1 MFSHAVCIKTEAT
14 LTGKISRTS
23 VIFNIITVSQLEWLW
38 SWNEPVSYFAERRR
52 PGK

>member
-1 MFSHAVCIKTEAT
+1 MYQDRSHPYGEKFQNP
-14 LTGKISRTS
+14 

-38 SWNEPVSYFAERRR
+38 SWNEPVFYFTERRR